1 MNLQVFSFFISCG
14 VMGTGTLVHS
24 LGSMNLSL
32 MISLMILYK
41 NTKSCRGT
49 HSRKRRGR
57 NCCCKGKAFIWI
69 VQGIWGKNVQGE
81 CKKASL
87 LVFFC
92 RAAAIFMQKVWKWR
106 RFLTDV
112 GCWRYKMRHL
122 QTKVGHLHTILGG
135 SEIGCNF
142 AAFLSF
148 APEIVRNGVYNC

>member
-1 MNLQVFSFFISCG
+1 MWQKTMNLQVFSFFISCG

-69 VQGIWGKNVQGE
+69 VQGFWKKNSEMEVVFNRFGCFEMQNA
-81 CKKASL
+81 ASANQSWASTNHIGRFGGL
-87 LVFFC
+87 GVILQRSLV
-92 RAAAIFMQKVWKWR
+92 
-106 RFLTDV
+106 
-112 GCWRYKMRHL
+112 
-122 QTKVGHLHTILGG
+122 LH
-135 SEIGCNF
+135 
-142 AAFLSF
+142 
-148 APEIVRNGVYNC
+148 PK

>member
-1 MNLQVFSFFISCG
+1 MWQKTMNLQVFSFFISCG
-14 VMGTGTLVHS
+14 VMGIGTLVHS
-24 LGSMNLSL
+24 LG
-32 MISLMILYK
+32 K

-69 VQGIWGKNVQGE
+69 VQGIWGKTVQGE